1 MDSLAIL
8 LPIALLFFGIAAG
21 LFWWAVSDK
30 QYQDLDREGQRIL
43 FDTKRKLNTQTR
55 SENAEPLVSSPHQE
69 QPPRREQ
76 TPQQEHQRHDA

>member
-43 FDTKRKLNTQTR
+43 FDTKREPNTL
-55 SENAEPLVSSPHQE
+55 SENAKPSVPSPD
-69 QPPRREQ
+69 
-76 TPQQEHQRHDA
+76 QEHQRHDA

>member
-43 FDTKRKLNTQTR
+43 FDVDRESKAETLPRK
-55 SENAEPLVSSPHQE
+55 AETDVPST
-69 QPPRREQ
+69 REQ
-76 TPQQEHQRHDA
+76 QQHDA

>member
-30 QYQDLDREGQRIL
+30 QYEDLDREGQRIL
-43 FDTKRKLNTQTR
+43 FDVEAETKTRK
-55 SENAEPLVSSPHQE
+55 SEGKSAGNESPSSKE
-69 QPPRREQ
+69 QP
-76 TPQQEHQRHDA
+76 RHDA

>member
-43 FDTKRKLNTQTR
+43 FDVDRERKAETQR
-55 SENAEPLVSSPHQE
+55 RAETDAPST
-69 QPPRREQ
+69 REQ
-76 TPQQEHQRHDA
+76 QQHDA

>member
-21 LFWWAVSDK
+21 LFWWAVGNK

-43 FDTKRKLNTQTR
+43 FDTKREPNTQTR
-55 SENAEPLVSSPHQE
+55 AENTEPPVSSPHRE
-69 QPPRREQ
+69 QP
-76 TPQQEHQRHDA
+76 PQQEHQRHDA